1 MGLQFEPRYE
11 DQRLLTGTGRFLDEE
26 RAASA
31 AHGVFVRSPHAF
43 AAIRSVDTEPA
54 RRLPGVLAVLTAA
67 DMAREGVGN
76 LSIVAPV
83 PNGAGLVVP
92 FRPALVSDMA
102 PPFGRAWRL

>member
-1 MGLQFEPRYE
+1 M
-11 DQRLLTGTGRFLDEE
+11 
-26 RAASA
+26 
-31 AHGVFVRSPHAF
+31 
-43 AAIRSVDTEPA
+43 
-54 RRLPGVLAVLTAA
+54 LTAA

-102 PPFGRAWRL
+102 RHVGDAVALVVAETEAAARDGAEQVVVDYEPRQSVTDVAQAVLPQAPQIWPEAGGNVALDWHGFGPDGQ